1 MNARVPCLR
10 SQIKRSTG
18 WRCPPPDLGPAAR
31 RFFEFVTRCE
41 IILICLLQISGKI
54 RPLVDQTLR
63 RMQAVARVYQPHG
76 IFAVCD
82 PVSGSALDALQEAKK
97 TRILVEPSLQLRP
110 LAQ

>member
-1 MNARVPCLR
+1 M
-10 SQIKRSTG
+10 
-18 WRCPPPDLGPAAR
+18 DLAAR